1 MGVVDYMVMFTTLIT
16 ASKLWRGDDVNIYI
30 ESRLIDNNE
39 LQWHLFICL
48 RYENNVKNIWH

>member
-16 ASKLWRGDDVNIYI
+16 ASKLWRGDDDIYI